1 MVIAKNLKKMALPGM
16 TFGGP
21 CVNLQAQLFLRIILS
36 LLKD

>member
-1 MVIAKNLKKMALPGM
+1 MVIAKKLKKMVLPGL
-16 TFGGP
+16 TFGGH